1 MSDNTFYFKGRI
13 YNALAKFCGKSEY
26 RFSVRPFVADDG
38 NIYAT
43 NSYVAVRWTPATP
56 IEVERPFGFEPK
68 NKLKADQD
76 CALTA
81 LDCNQFFEEDYGRSL
96 PFPDDLRSL
105 FTPKPK
111 PSLSDFMY
119 DSKYVEPA
127 VILAK
132 AVRAGKNGTGCMDIN
147 IANSQLFISI
157 ESNIGVFDIVV
168 MPRRK

>member
-1 MSDNTFYFKGRI
+1 MADNTFWFKGRI
-13 YNALAKFCGKSEY
+13 YNALTKFCGKSQFKFTE
-26 RFSVRPFVADDG
+26 RPFVAEDG

-43 NSYVAVRWTPATP
+43 NTYVAVRWTPATP

-68 NKLKADQD
+68 NKLKANQD
-76 CALTA
+76 CALDA
-81 LDCNQFFEEDYGRSL
+81 LGCNQFFEEDCGD
-96 PFPDDLRSL
+96 FPSANSLRSL

-127 VILAK
+127 IILAK
-132 AVRAGKNGTGCMDIN
+132 AIHAGKNGTGAMDIN